1 MEIRVWGTR
10 GSLTTPGRETVR
22 YGGSTTC
29 LEVRLADGTVVVID
43 SGSGIHRLGNALLQ
57 EPGVSQL
64 YLLLTHAHWDHLTGF
79 PFFTPAYL
87 ERYRIHV
94 RGGPDAKDFLRRY
107 LEHQMDPPF
116 FPVEFSVL
124 RAGFDFAGIEQSSL
138 AIGPA
143 TVLPLPLSHPNGGS
157 GFVFLEAGRKFVFLT
172 DTELGRSHPGALRR
186 EDYLEA
192 VRGADLLFHDAQYSD
207 EEYRSRTAGW
217 GHSTYRQ
224 ATEFAIEAGARRL
237 GTFHHDPDHSD
248 RQVDASIRLCR
259 SVARE
264 RRARLAVFGV
274 AEGMRLEV

>member
-1 MEIRVWGTR
+1 MNIRVWGTR
-10 GSLTTPGRETVR
+10 GSLTTAGRETVR
-22 YGGSTTC
+22 YGGFTTC

-43 SGSGIHRLGNALLQ
+43 SGSGIHRLGNALLA
-57 EPGVSQL
+57 EPAVSHL

-94 RGGPDAKDFLRRY
+94 RGGPDAKDVLRRY

-124 RAGFDFAGIEQSSL
+124 RAGFDFDGIERPSL
-138 AIGPA
+138 RIGSA
-143 TVLPLPLSHPNGGS
+143 TVIPLPLSHPNGGS
-157 GFVFLEAGRKFVFLT
+157 GFVLVEGGRKFAFLT
-172 DTELGRSHPGALRR
+172 DTELGRSHPGALHR

-192 VRGADLLFHDAQYSD
+192 VRGADLLFHDAQYDD

-224 ATEFAIEAGARRL
+224 ATEFAIEAGVRRL

-248 RQVDASIRLCR
+248 RQIDESIRLCR
-259 SVARE
+259 SIARE
-264 RRARLAVFGV
+264 RRARLAIFGV